1 HQWGN
6 GLALL
11 AIAAIAVSAFGGL
24 NAMILGT
31 GELAYSMAL
40 RGDMPAIFAR
50 TRAGNTPVLA
60 QWLGAAL
67 ASLLIL
73 ANASRATA
81 SLFTFVILLS
91 TAAILVLYLVGC
103 LAAWKHSRG
112 AERPVIVLAIGF
124 SLFALWGAGAEA
136 DAWGV
141 VLLAVGYGLRIF
153 LRRLSSTRGSSP
165 PREAIPAAPVE

>member
-1 HQWGN
+1 
-6 GLALL
+6 
-11 AIAAIAVSAFGGL
+11 
-24 NAMILGT
+24 MILGT

-40 RGDMPAIFAR
+40 RGDIPAIFAR

-73 ANASRATA
+73 ANATRATA

-103 LAAWKHSRG
+103 LAAWKHSRP
-112 AERPVIVLAIGF
+112 AERPIIVLAIGF

-136 DAWGV
+136 NAWGV
-141 VLLAVGYGLRIF
+141 VLLAVGYALRFF
-153 LRRLSSTRGSSP
+153 LRRLSSTSGSTLP
-165 PREAIPAAPVE
+165 QEAIPAAPVE